1 VSVGENDRS
10 SGGAPNANRPP
21 DVAGDSDELAADDP
35 RRRYYRGI
43 ILRLYPGS
51 RTGVVRTA
59 HGRDVPFALAD
70 VRLRGDDA
78 TFASLREG
86 MRIGFDLGWT
96 SRGVRVTTIRI

>member
-1 VSVGENDRS
+1 MSEEHDRS
-10 SGGAPNANRPP
+10 SV
-21 DVAGDSDELAADDP
+21 DVVTDLPSDDP
-35 RRRYYRGI
+35 RRRYYQGI

-70 VRLRGDDA
+70 VWLRGDDV